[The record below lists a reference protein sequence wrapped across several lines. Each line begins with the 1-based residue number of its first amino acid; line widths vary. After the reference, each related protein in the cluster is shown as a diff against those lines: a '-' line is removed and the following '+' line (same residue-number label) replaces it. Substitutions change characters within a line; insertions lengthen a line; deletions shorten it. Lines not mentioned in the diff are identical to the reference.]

1 MSAQFV
7 RHVRGHLVG
16 RALGDAVEDVPDEF
30 LRGPET
36 DIDDKTAAQG
46 DHQPGGVSAA
56 DKRGANA
63 SVHHAGP
70 AVERLLPE
78 GERPGERTALDHAL
92 VAAPRR
98 VDQEVESA
106 ARLGDSGE
114 DRAGLLVVLVIAGEP
129 GHRSGKLGGVDGPAG
144 AKHREAGVGQRDR
157 HAASDAAA
165 GAGDEGDR
173 HVSTSASPRR
183 RRPEPGP
190 DRDRRK
196 SAASRRWP
204 AAGGFSRPDRGRT
217 SSA

>member
-1 MSAQFV
+1 
-7 RHVRGHLVG
+7 
-16 RALGDAVEDVPDEF
+16 
-30 LRGPET
+30 PET
-36 DIDDKTAAQG
+36 DIYDKTAAPG

-56 DKRGANA
+56 DKRGTNA
-63 SVHHAGP
+63 GVHHAGP

-78 GERPGERTALDHAL
+78 GERPGKHTALDHAL
-92 VAAPRR
+92 VPAPRR

-114 DRAGLLVVLVIAGEP
+114 DRAGLLVALVIAGEP

-144 AKHREAGVGQRDR
+144 AKHREAAVGQRDR
-157 HAASDAAA
+157 HSASHAAA
-165 GAGDEGDR
+165 RARDEGDR

-196 SAASRRWP
+196 SAASRRWL
-204 AAGGFSRPDRGRT
+204 AAGGFSRRGR
-217 SSA
+217 